1 MKKTILILAALLLS
15 ISTANAQWWKNDK
28 IKGNGEMTTQ
38 NRSISNY
45 EKVTLVG
52 SMDVELIS
60 GKEGALK
67 VEAESNLQEY
77 ITTEVNNGVLKI
89 SVKKGVSISPS
100 GNRGIKV
107 IVPFEDIEGV
117 SITGSGD
124 IRNSDQIKANS
135 FETRLTGSGNLK
147 LNLNVK
153 DLNSAI
159 TGSGNTE
166 LKGSAENFSCTI
178 TGSGDFEAFN
188 LRTAKAEVTISGSGD
203 VEITATEEL
212 KARVSG
218 SGDIK
223 YNGNPKKQDFKTTGS
238 GSISSN

>member
-1 MKKTILILAALLLS
+1 MKKTILILAALLLG
-15 ISTANAQWWKNDK
+15 IGTANAQWWKNER
-28 IKGNGEMTTQ
+28 IKGNGEMISQ
-38 NRSISNY
+38 NRSVSNY
-45 EKVTLVG
+45 DKVNLVG

-77 ITTEVNNGVLKI
+77 ITTEVSNGVLKI

-107 IVPFEDIEGV
+107 IVPFDEIEGV

-124 IRNSDQIKANS
+124 IRNSDQIKAS
-135 FETRLTGSGNLK
+135 RFETRLTGSGNLM

-166 LKGSAENFSCTI
+166 LKGNAENFSCTV

-188 LRTAKAEVTISGSGD
+188 LRASKVEVTISGSGD
-203 VEITATEEL
+203 VEVTATEEL

-223 YNGNPKKQDFKTTGS
+223 FKGNPKKEDFKTTGS

>member
-1 MKKTILILAALLLS
+1 MKKTILILAALLLT
-15 ISTANAQWWKNDK
+15 ISTANAQWWKNDR

-38 NRSISNY
+38 NRSVSSY
-45 EKVTLVG
+45 DKVSLVG

-67 VEAESNLQEY
+67 IQAESNLQEY
-77 ITTEVNNGVLKI
+77 ITTEVSNGVLKI
-89 SVKKGVSISPS
+89 SVEKGVSLSPS
-100 GNRGIKV
+100 MNREIRV
-107 IVPFEDIEGV
+107 IVPFEKIEGV
-117 SITGSGD
+117 SLTGSGD

-135 FETRLTGSGNLK
+135 FETRLTGSGNVK

-153 DLNSAI
+153 DLKSAI

-166 LKGSAENFSCTI
+166 LSGTAESFSSTV
-178 TGSGDFEAFN
+178 TGSGDIQAFN
-188 LRTAKAEVTISGSGD
+188 LKASRAEVTISGSGD
-203 VEITATEEL
+203 VELTANEEL

-223 YNGNPKKQDFKTTGS
+223 YNGNPKKQDFKTSGS

>member
-15 ISTANAQWWKNDK
+15 ISTANAQWWKNDR

-38 NRSISNY
+38 SRNVPNY

-77 ITTEVNNGVLKI
+77 ITTEVTNGVLKI

-100 GNRGIKV
+100 GNRRIKV
-107 IVPFEDIEGV
+107 IVPFEEIEGV

-124 IRNSDQIKANS
+124 IRNSDQIKAKS

-166 LKGSAENFSCTI
+166 LKGTAENFSCSI

-188 LRTAKAEVTISGSGD
+188 LRAAKAEVTISGSGD

>member
-1 MKKTILILAALLLS
+1 MKRTILILAALLLT
-15 ISTANAQWWKNDK
+15 ISTANAQWWKNER
-28 IKGNGEMTTQ
+28 IKGNGEMVTQ
-38 NRSISNY
+38 NRKVSNY
-45 EKVTLVG
+45 DKVTLVG

-67 VEAESNLQEY
+67 IEAESNLQEY
-77 ITTEVNNGVLKI
+77 ITTEVSNGVLKI
-89 SVKKGVSISPS
+89 SVEKGVSLSPS

-107 IVPFEDIEGV
+107 IVPFEEIEGV

-124 IRNSDQIKANS
+124 IINSDQIKARS

-147 LNLNVK
+147 LNLNVR

-159 TGSGNTE
+159 TGSGNTQ
-166 LKGSAENFSCTI
+166 LKGTAENFSCTV
-178 TGSGDFEAFN
+178 TGSGDFEAFD
-188 LRTAKAEVTISGSGD
+188 LRTTNAEVSISGSGD
-203 VEITATEEL
+203 VDVTATESL

-218 SGDIK
+218 SGDIQ
-223 YNGNPKKQDFKTTGS
+223 YNGNPKKQDFKTSGS

>member
-1 MKKTILILAALLLS
+1 MKKTILILAALLLT
-15 ISTANAQWWKNDK
+15 ISTANAQWWKNDR

-38 NRSISNY
+38 NRSVSSY
-45 EKVTLVG
+45 DKVSLVG

-67 VEAESNLQEY
+67 IQAESNLQEY
-77 ITTEVNNGVLKI
+77 ITTEVSNGVLKI
-89 SVKKGVSISPS
+89 SVEKGVSLSPS
-100 GNRGIKV
+100 MNREIRV
-107 IVPFEDIEGV
+107 IVPFEKIEGV
-117 SITGSGD
+117 SLTGSGD

-135 FETRLTGSGNLK
+135 FETRLTGSGNVK

-153 DLNSAI
+153 NLKSAI

-166 LKGSAENFSCTI
+166 LSGTAESFSSTV
-178 TGSGDFEAFN
+178 TGSGDIQAFN
-188 LRTAKAEVTISGSGD
+188 LKASRAEVTISGSGD
-203 VEITATEEL
+203 VELTANEEL

-223 YNGNPKKQDFKTTGS
+223 YNGNPKKQDFKTSGS